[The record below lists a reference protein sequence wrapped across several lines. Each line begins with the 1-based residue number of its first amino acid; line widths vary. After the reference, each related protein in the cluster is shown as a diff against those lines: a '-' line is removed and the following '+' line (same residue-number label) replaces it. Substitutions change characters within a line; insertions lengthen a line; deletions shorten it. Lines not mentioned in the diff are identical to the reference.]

1 MNKSLKSYGKL
12 DPQESLDG
20 KRGKQTVVDQ
30 IESLGGDICVLY
42 SLELM
47 VGVSVGVSE
56 MRVMVGVRVD
66 VVGVIYN

>member
-1 MNKSLKSYGKL
+1 M
-12 DPQESLDG
+12 
-20 KRGKQTVVDQ
+20 DQ